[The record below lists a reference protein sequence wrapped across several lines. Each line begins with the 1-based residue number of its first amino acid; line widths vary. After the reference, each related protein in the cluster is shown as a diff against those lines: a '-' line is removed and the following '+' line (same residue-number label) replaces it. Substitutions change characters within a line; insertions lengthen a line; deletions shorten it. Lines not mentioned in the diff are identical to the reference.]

1 MADEFPECLSVYVK
15 AEGIRLGSHGAMDLR
30 VDYDRKKGIFLFF
43 IDENAEPRTQIRT
56 LLTAALHLYDN
67 ALIRY
72 TMGLLEKAIYKDE
85 GKELIV
91 RKLVDRY
98 SGSADVISFLT
109 QRLNQARRYNKQS

>member
-1 MADEFPECLSVYVK
+1 
-15 AEGIRLGSHGAMDLR
+15 
-30 VDYDRKKGIFLFF
+30 
-43 IDENAEPRTQIRT
+43 
-56 LLTAALHLYDN
+56 
-67 ALIRY
+67 
-72 TMGLLEKAIYKDE
+72 MGLLEKAIYKDE